1 MKKELLHKFLFAF
14 LCVFLPAFMLFI
26 FGPAEIFFANETEF
40 EFVYGDFAGYLA
52 LLAVGGSA
60 LLGLVLMFLPEKI
73 KRLVSGIIFGLS
85 LAGYV
90 QVMFLNKQLDLL
102 GLNPEGY
109 KVEITTQIMNAIIW
123 LIILVAVVGI
133 VLWKHKFWK
142 QIVGYGSAFLIAI
155 QLTAL
160 FSLVLTAGEGAYEY
174 PKGTWHLS
182 GEEQYTVSGKDNVIV
197 IVLDYYS
204 NLDHQQVDAKYPGF
218 TEFMNDFTYYNN
230 TDCNYYGTFPS
241 IAHMLTG
248 KSVDPTILVNEWCRR
263 SWTDETTKEFY
274 DILKANDYKIN
285 VYTPDLHYLLGTNSA
300 ELLKDTFSNVTNE
313 TQTVDVHYK
322 LLWKTISKMAAYRM
336 APEALK
342 TCFYT
347 NGSEYTEIIKYVE
360 DNIEHGNYDFYG
372 ELLSQGLVKDE
383 SSNYFTYIHLEGPH
397 NYLTGEDGHY
407 KLNATMEETI
417 KGCMVV
423 VEEYL
428 EQLKELGV
436 YDDATIIVTSDHGDT
451 EDSQVIMYVKQ
462 PGEAHEKMQVTNA
475 PISLAE
481 LRATII
487 DILGEDY
494 SQFGPSFFD
503 FSENEMRERT
513 VWVRTTDMDYSII
526 DNYAEDRIGYANVY
540 YGYTYTGGL
549 EELLEQV
556 EEGPTEIVPME
567 DSFF

>member
-1 MKKELLHKFLFAF
+1 MKKGLLRKFLNAF
-14 LCVFLPAFMLFI
+14 LCVFLPAFMLLI
-26 FGPAEIFFANETEF
+26 FGPAEIFFANVTEF
-40 EFVYGDFAGYLA
+40 KFVYGDFAGYLA
-52 LLAVGGSA
+52 LLALGISVIGA
-60 LLGLVLMFLPEKI
+60 LIIMLLPEKI
-73 KRLVSGIIFGLS
+73 ERIVQGIIFGLS
-85 LAGYV
+85 VGGYA

-102 GLNPEGY
+102 GQNPDGY
-109 KVEITTQIMNAIIW
+109 QVATGAKIINVIVW
-123 LIILVAVVGI
+123 LIILVAVLGVVI
-133 VLWKHKFWK
+133 WKKKYWK

-160 FSLVLTAGEGAYEY
+160 FSLVLTAGEEAYEY
-174 PKGTWHLS
+174 PKSTWHLS
-182 GEEQYTVSGKDNVIV
+182 GEEQYTVSSKENVIV
-197 IVLDYYS
+197 IILDYYS
-204 NLDHQQVDAKYPGF
+204 NLDHQKAEEKYPGF
-218 TEFMNDFTYYNN
+218 TDFMNDFTYYNN
-230 TDCNYYGTFPS
+230 TDCNYFGTFPS

-248 KSVDPTILVNEWCRR
+248 KCVDASIPVNEWCRR

-274 DILKANDYKIN
+274 DILKAEDYKVN
-285 VYTPDLHYLLGTNSA
+285 VFTPDLHYLLGTNNA
-300 ELLKDTFSNVTNE
+300 EILKDTFSNVTDAA
-313 TQTVDVHYK
+313 QTVDVHYK
-322 LLWKTISKMAAYRM
+322 LLFKTISKMAAYRM

-342 TCFYT
+342 PYFYT

-360 DNIEHGNYDFYG
+360 DNIEHGNYDFYD
-372 ELLSQGLVKDE
+372 ELLGRGLVTDS

-428 EQLKELGV
+428 NQLKALGV
-436 YDDATIIVTSDHGDT
+436 YDDATIIVTSDHGDI
-451 EDSQVIMYVKQ
+451 EDSQVVMYVKQ
-462 PGEAHEKMQVTNA
+462 PGEVHEQMQVSNA

-487 DILGEDY
+487 DILGKDY
-494 SQFGPSFFD
+494 SQFGPSFYD
-503 FSENEMRERT
+503 FSEGENRERT
-513 VWVRTTDMDYSII
+513 VWVRMTDMDYPII

-549 EELLEQV
+549 EELLKQV